1 MFRDLAPPSLSRG
14 KILLANVNVNV
25 NVIVVLNANVLR
37 LDEEVGFHSGLESI
51 TADRCRA
58 ELGWQ

>member
-1 MFRDLAPPSLSRG
+1 LM
-14 KILLANVNVNV
+14 KIGVSV
-25 NVIVVLNANVLR
+25 
-37 LDEEVGFHSGLESI
+37 EVGFHSGLESI

>member
-1 MFRDLAPPSLSRG
+1 MCPCQC
-14 KILLANVNVNV
+14 V

-37 LDEEVGFHSGLESI
+37 LDEDRRVSVEVGFQSGLESI

-58 ELGWQ
+58 ELCWQ